1 MLGVII
7 WFLIC
12 HIRGCRWIQFRTF
25 RIDYLSVIFII
36 SQDRYF
42 TKFLDLEVIHNLLK
56 RSVDIV
62 GIITKWHRVEI
73 PPVAFIVL
81 RILRPDELA

>member
-1 MLGVII
+1 MLGII
-7 WFLIC
+7 AGSHVYNLCIVGIVTCYRNFS
-12 HIRGCRWIQFRTF
+12 GC
-25 RIDYLSVIFII
+25 LH
-36 SQDRYF
+36 
-42 TKFLDLEVIHNLLK
+42 LEVIHNLLK

-73 PPVAFIVL
+73 PPVALIVL